1 MSQPEPVQQNVTSSP
16 PEGTPPTEGVAPS
29 AASGVANPDGT
40 FNYPLAPEHVEKVK
54 DRVIEAVQNVY
65 DPEIPVNI
73 FELGL
78 IYDVQVQP
86 SGDVQIKMTLT
97 SPACPAA
104 QEIPVDVRV
113 KVGRIPEVKQVD
125 VQIVWDPPWGPNFM
139 SEVAKVTLGMM

>member
-1 MSQPEPVQQNVTSSP
+1 MSQPEPIQQNSLPAPAQAVAPAAPSGTSS
-16 PEGTPPTEGVAPS
+16 GG
-29 AASGVANPDGT
+29 GGANPDGT

-54 DRVIEAVQNVY
+54 DRVIEALQNVY

-78 IYDVQVQP
+78 IYDVHVEP